1 MVYSAL
7 IRSGARGAWAKYPRT
22 GRRGSAVLSITLG
35 WIIVMAVAALLFEE
49 LQKTR
54 QKEWLSGVALE
65 IAVLMDRYDQAV
77 HQVRNTP
84 GHAAFADLASLDR
97 AKVFPAALI
106 AAQMQ
111 MSPDPARW
119 FGKDSV
125 TWQTGRAG
133 QTITLTFHTAHL
145 SKYGVA
151 AGMGLMDTSG
161 LSAAQENWFLEQLI
175 LGTGGSLEDIHR
187 AMGEYKRRAGTLSDQ
202 QWAVYAHWFSGLNE
216 DFLFRERRPREAPN
230 VMQVP
235 VDMGQYSIVGINDI
249 IPSGQSGG
257 THRFASSTAASG
269 AVVSGPIR
277 AKDMSLTGSANIT
290 ELSGAEGG
298 SMNIAVTGTL
308 GAPQMSLNG
317 ALGATTVSETPTSST
332 SLDST
337 TGRNPQDGQSRTG
350 SATVS
355 ADVKTNSLQAAG
367 RTLGVSGTMGI
378 SAGGLISAIEIYA
391 PFLRINQMTTSE
403 CTGC

>member
-7 IRSGARGAWAKYPRT
+7 IRSGGRGAWPKYPRT

-35 WIIVMAVAALLFEE
+35 WIIIMAVAALLFEE

-77 HQVRNTP
+77 HVVTGTP
-84 GHAAFADLASLDR
+84 AHAAFADLASLDS

-106 AAQMQ
+106 APQMQ

-145 SKYGVA
+145 SKYGAVT
-151 AGMGLMDTSG
+151 GVGLMDTSG
-161 LSAAQENWFLEQLI
+161 LSAAEENWFLEQLI
-175 LGTGGSLEDIHR
+175 LGSGGSLEDIHR
-187 AMGEYKRRAGTLSDQ
+187 ASDEYKRLSGTLSDR
-202 QWAVYAHWFSGLNE
+202 QWAVYAHWFSELNE
-216 DFLFRERRPREAPN
+216 DFLFRELRPRETPN
-230 VMQVP
+230 VMQVSL
-235 VDMGQYSIVGINDI
+235 DMGNYSIAGINDI
-249 IPSGQSGG
+249 IPSGQGG

-298 SMNIAVTGTL
+298 KLNISVTGTL

-337 TGRNPQDGQSRTG
+337 TGRDPSDGQSRAA
-350 SATVS
+350 SADVS
-355 ADVKTNSLQAAG
+355 ADLQTNSLQAAG

-391 PFLRINQMTTSE
+391 PFLRINQMTTSG